1 MKARILAGLA
11 CAVLIFSGCA
21 EAKEEQKSSSSAQ
34 TQKTEQIKTNSDKK
48 EKVKLKDGKDA
59 KDLNIL
65 RAANDVI
72 DEDDIKLADINWTKP
87 AAGESKRYDRSFEN
101 APPLIP
107 HDLEGLIPITADNNM
122 CVSCHMPEVAKDV
135 GATPI
140 PKSHLYSIRNKKDLE
155 GKLSDDRFNCTT
167 CHVPQANVE
176 AKFKNNFKP
185 EYRDANST
193 SRSNLLDV
201 LNEIRVCDAS

>member
-11 CAVLIFSGCA
+11 CAVLVFSGCA

-65 RAANDVI
+65 RAASDVI

-140 PKSHLYSIRNKKDLE
+140 PKSHLYSIRNKKDLQ

-201 LNEIRVCDAS
+201 LNEGVR

>member
-21 EAKEEQKSSSSAQ
+21 EAKEEQKSSSSEQ

-201 LNEIRVCDAS
+201 LNEGVR

>member
-11 CAVLIFSGCA
+11 CAVLVFSGYA
-21 EAKEEQKSSSSAQ
+21 EAKEEQKSSSSVQ
-34 TQKTEQIKTNSDKK
+34 TQKVEQKNKSKLADSK
-48 EKVKLKDGKDA
+48 EA
-59 KDLNIL
+59 KDLDIL
-65 RAANDVI
+65 RSASDVM
-72 DEDDIKLADINWTKP
+72 DEEEVKLVDINWTKP
-87 AAGESKRYDRSFEN
+87 AAGEAQRYDRSFEN

-140 PKSHLYSIRNKKDLE
+140 PKSHLYSIRNKKDLD
-155 GKLSDDRFNCTT
+155 GKLSDDRFNCTV

-185 EYRDANST
+185 EYRDANS
-193 SRSNLLDV
+193 SQHSNLLDV
-201 LNEIRVCDAS
+201 LNEGVR

>member
-140 PKSHLYSIRNKKDLE
+140 PNSHLYSIRNKKDLE

-201 LNEIRVCDAS
+201 LNEGVR

>member
-201 LNEIRVCDAS
+201 LNECVR

>member
-65 RAANDVI
+65 RAASDVI
-72 DEDDIKLADINWTKP
+72 DEDDIKLADLNWTNP

-201 LNEIRVCDAS
+201 LNEGVR

>member
-1 MKARILAGLA
+1 MKARILSGLA
-11 CAVLIFSGCA
+11 CAVLVFSGYV
-21 EAKEEQKSSSSAQ
+21 EAKEEQKSSSSVQ
-34 TQKTEQIKTNSDKK
+34 TQKVEQKNKSKSSDSK
-48 EKVKLKDGKDA
+48 EA

-65 RAANDVI
+65 RSANDVM
-72 DEDDIKLADINWTKP
+72 DEEEVKLADINWTKP
-87 AAGESKRYDRSFEN
+87 AAGEAQRYERSFEN
-101 APPLIP
+101 APPMIP

-122 CVSCHMPEVAKDV
+122 CVTCHMPEVAKDV

-185 EYRDANST
+185 EYRDANS
-193 SRSNLLDV
+193 SQHSNLLDV
-201 LNEIRVCDAS
+201 LNEGVR

>member
-11 CAVLIFSGCA
+11 CAVLVFSGYA
-21 EAKEEQKSSSSAQ
+21 EAKEEQKISSSVQ
-34 TQKTEQIKTNSDKK
+34 TQKVEQKNKSKLADSK
-48 EKVKLKDGKDA
+48 EA

-65 RAANDVI
+65 RSANDVM
-72 DEDDIKLADINWTKP
+72 DEEEVKLVDINWTKP
-87 AAGESKRYDRSFEN
+87 AAGEAQRYERSFEN
-101 APPLIP
+101 APPMIP

-185 EYRDANST
+185 EYRDANS
-193 SRSNLLDV
+193 SQHSNLLDV
-201 LNEIRVCDAS
+201 LNEGVR

>member
-65 RAANDVI
+65 RTANDVI

-201 LNEIRVCDAS
+201 LNEGVR

>member
-11 CAVLIFSGCA
+11 CAVLVFLGYA
-21 EAKEEQKSSSSAQ
+21 EAKEEQKISSSVQ
-34 TQKTEQIKTNSDKK
+34 TQKVEQKNKSKLADSK
-48 EKVKLKDGKDA
+48 EA

-65 RAANDVI
+65 RSANDVM
-72 DEDDIKLADINWTKP
+72 DEEEVKLVDINWTKP
-87 AAGESKRYDRSFEN
+87 AAGEAQRYERSFEN
-101 APPLIP
+101 APPMIP

-185 EYRDANST
+185 EYRDANS
-193 SRSNLLDV
+193 SQHSNLLDV
-201 LNEIRVCDAS
+201 LNEGVR

>member
-11 CAVLIFSGCA
+11 CAVLVFSGYV
-21 EAKEEQKSSSSAQ
+21 EAKEEQKSSSSVQ
-34 TQKTEQIKTNSDKK
+34 TQKVEQKNKSKSSDSK
-48 EKVKLKDGKDA
+48 EA

-65 RAANDVI
+65 RSANDVM
-72 DEDDIKLADINWTKP
+72 DEEEVKLADINWTKP

-140 PKSHLYSIRNKKDLE
+140 PKSHLYSIRNKKDLD

-185 EYRDANST
+185 EYRDANS
-193 SRSNLLDV
+193 SQHSNLLDV
-201 LNEIRVCDAS
+201 LNEGVR

>member
-155 GKLSDDRFNCTT
+155 GKLRDDRFNCTT

-185 EYRDANST
+185 DYRDANST

-201 LNEIRVCDAS
+201 LNEGVR

>member
-11 CAVLIFSGCA
+11 CAVLVFSGYV
-21 EAKEEQKSSSSAQ
+21 EAKEEQKSSSSVQ
-34 TQKTEQIKTNSDKK
+34 TQKVEQKNKSKSSDSK
-48 EKVKLKDGKDA
+48 EA

-65 RAANDVI
+65 RSANDVM
-72 DEDDIKLADINWTKP
+72 DEEEVKLADINWTKP
-87 AAGESKRYDRSFEN
+87 AAGEAQRYERSFEN
-101 APPLIP
+101 APPMIP

-122 CVSCHMPEVAKDV
+122 CVTCHMPEVAKDV

-140 PKSHLYSIRNKKDLE
+140 PKSHLYSIRNKKDLD

-185 EYRDANST
+185 EYRDANS
-193 SRSNLLDV
+193 SQHSNLLDV
-201 LNEIRVCDAS
+201 LNEGVR

>member
-135 GATPI
+135 GATAI
-140 PKSHLYSIRNKKDLE
+140 PKSHLYSIRNKKDLD
-155 GKLSDDRFNCTT
+155 GKLSDDRFNCTV

-185 EYRDANST
+185 EYRDANS
-193 SRSNLLDV
+193 SQHSNLLDV
-201 LNEIRVCDAS
+201 LNEGVR

>member
-11 CAVLIFSGCA
+11 CAVLVFLGYA
-21 EAKEEQKSSSSAQ
+21 EAKEEQKTSSSVQ
-34 TQKTEQIKTNSDKK
+34 TQKVEQKNKS
-48 EKVKLKDGKDA
+48 KLSDGKDA
-59 KDLNIL
+59 KDLDIL
-65 RAANDVI
+65 RSANDVM
-72 DEDDIKLADINWTKP
+72 DEEEVKLVDINWTKP
-87 AAGESKRYDRSFEN
+87 AAGEAQRYERSFEN
-101 APPLIP
+101 APPMIP

-185 EYRDANST
+185 EYRDANS
-193 SRSNLLDV
+193 SQHSNLLDV
-201 LNEIRVCDAS
+201 LNEGVR

>member
-11 CAVLIFSGCA
+11 CAVLVFSGYV
-21 EAKEEQKSSSSAQ
+21 EAKEEQKSSSSVQ
-34 TQKTEQIKTNSDKK
+34 TQKVEQKNKS
-48 EKVKLKDGKDA
+48 KLSDGKEA

-65 RAANDVI
+65 RSANDVM
-72 DEDDIKLADINWTKP
+72 DEEEVKLADINWTKP
-87 AAGESKRYDRSFEN
+87 AAGEAQRYDRSFEN

-140 PKSHLYSIRNKKDLE
+140 PKSHLYSIRNKKDLD
-155 GKLSDDRFNCTT
+155 GKLSDDRFNCTV

-185 EYRDANST
+185 EYRDANS
-193 SRSNLLDV
+193 SQHSNLLDV
-201 LNEIRVCDAS
+201 LNEGVR

>member
-87 AAGESKRYDRSFEN
+87 AAGESKRYDRSFGN

-201 LNEIRVCDAS
+201 LNEGVR

>member
-1 MKARILAGLA
+1 MKARILVGLA
-11 CAVLIFSGCA
+11 CAVLVFSGYA
-21 EAKEEQKSSSSAQ
+21 EAKEEQKSSSSVQ
-34 TQKTEQIKTNSDKK
+34 TQKVEQKNKS
-48 EKVKLKDGKDA
+48 KLSDGKDA
-59 KDLNIL
+59 KDLDIL
-65 RAANDVI
+65 RSANDVM
-72 DEDDIKLADINWTKP
+72 DEEEVKLVDINWTKP
-87 AAGESKRYDRSFEN
+87 AAGEAQRYDRSFEN

-140 PKSHLYSIRNKKDLE
+140 PKSHLYSIRNKKDLD

-185 EYRDANST
+185 EYRDANS
-193 SRSNLLDV
+193 SQHSNLLDV
-201 LNEIRVCDAS
+201 LNEGVR

>member
-1 MKARILAGLA
+1 MKAKILAGLA

-65 RAANDVI
+65 RAASDVI

-185 EYRDANST
+185 EYRDANS
-193 SRSNLLDV
+193 SQHSNLLDV
-201 LNEIRVCDAS
+201 LNEGVR

>member
-11 CAVLIFSGCA
+11 CAVLVFSGYA
-21 EAKEEQKSSSSAQ
+21 EAKEEQKSSSSVQ
-34 TQKTEQIKTNSDKK
+34 TQKVEQKNKSKSSDSK
-48 EKVKLKDGKDA
+48 EA

-65 RAANDVI
+65 RSANDVM
-72 DEDDIKLADINWTKP
+72 DEEEVKLADINWTKP
-87 AAGESKRYDRSFEN
+87 AAGEAQRYERSFEN
-101 APPLIP
+101 APPMIP

-122 CVSCHMPEVAKDV
+122 CVTCHMPEVAKDV
-135 GATPI
+135 GATAI
-140 PKSHLYSIRNKKDLE
+140 PKSHLYSIRNKKDLD

-185 EYRDANST
+185 EYRDANS
-193 SRSNLLDV
+193 SQHSNLLDV
-201 LNEIRVCDAS
+201 LNEGVR

>member
-201 LNEIRVCDAS
+201 LNEGAR

>member
-11 CAVLIFSGCA
+11 CAVLVFSGYV
-21 EAKEEQKSSSSAQ
+21 EAKEEQKSSSSVQ
-34 TQKTEQIKTNSDKK
+34 TQKVEQKNKSKSSDSK
-48 EKVKLKDGKDA
+48 EA

-65 RAANDVI
+65 RSANDVM
-72 DEDDIKLADINWTKP
+72 DEEEVKLADINWTKP
-87 AAGESKRYDRSFEN
+87 AAGEAQRYERSFEN

-140 PKSHLYSIRNKKDLE
+140 PKSHLYSIRSKKDLE

-185 EYRDANST
+185 EYRDANS
-193 SRSNLLDV
+193 SQHSNLLDV
-201 LNEIRVCDAS
+201 LNEGVR

>member
-72 DEDDIKLADINWTKP
+72 DEDDIKLADINWTKS

-201 LNEIRVCDAS
+201 LNEGVR

>member
-185 EYRDANST
+185 EYRDVNST

-201 LNEIRVCDAS
+201 LNEGVR

>member
-11 CAVLIFSGCA
+11 CAVLVFSGYV
-21 EAKEEQKSSSSAQ
+21 EAKEEQKSSSSVQ
-34 TQKTEQIKTNSDKK
+34 TQKVEQKNKSKSSDSK
-48 EKVKLKDGKDA
+48 EA

-65 RAANDVI
+65 RSANDVM
-72 DEDDIKLADINWTKP
+72 DEEEVKLADINWTKP
-87 AAGESKRYDRSFEN
+87 AAGEAQRYERSFEN

-140 PKSHLYSIRNKKDLE
+140 PKSHLYSIRSKKDLE

-201 LNEIRVCDAS
+201 LNEGVR

>member
-107 HDLEGLIPITADNNM
+107 HDLVGLIPISADNNM

-201 LNEIRVCDAS
+201 LNEGVR

>member
-21 EAKEEQKSSSSAQ
+21 EAKEEQKSSSSVQ

-201 LNEIRVCDAS
+201 LNEGVR

>member
-11 CAVLIFSGCA
+11 CAVLIFSGCV

-34 TQKTEQIKTNSDKK
+34 TQKTEQIKTSSDKK

-201 LNEIRVCDAS
+201 LNEGVR

>member
-65 RAANDVI
+65 RAANDVT

-185 EYRDANST
+185 EYRDANS
-193 SRSNLLDV
+193 SQHSNLLDV
-201 LNEIRVCDAS
+201 LNEGVR

>member
-11 CAVLIFSGCA
+11 CAVLVFSGYV
-21 EAKEEQKSSSSAQ
+21 EAIEEQKSSSSVQ
-34 TQKTEQIKTNSDKK
+34 TQKVEQKNKSKSSDSK
-48 EKVKLKDGKDA
+48 EA

-65 RAANDVI
+65 RSANDVM
-72 DEDDIKLADINWTKP
+72 DEEEVKLADINWTKP
-87 AAGESKRYDRSFEN
+87 AAGEAQRYERSFEN
-101 APPLIP
+101 APPMIP
-107 HDLEGLIPITADNNM
+107 HDLEGLVPITADNNM
-122 CVSCHMPEVAKDV
+122 CVTCHMPEVAKDV

-176 AKFKNNFKP
+176 TKFKNNFKP
-185 EYRDANST
+185 EYRDANS
-193 SRSNLLDV
+193 SQHSNLLDV
-201 LNEIRVCDAS
+201 LNEGVR

>member
-11 CAVLIFSGCA
+11 CAILIFSGCA

-185 EYRDANST
+185 EYRDANS
-193 SRSNLLDV
+193 SQHSNLLDV
-201 LNEIRVCDAS
+201 LNEGVR

>member
-11 CAVLIFSGCA
+11 CAVLVFSGYV
-21 EAKEEQKSSSSAQ
+21 EAKEEQKTSSSVQ
-34 TQKTEQIKTNSDKK
+34 TQKVEQKNKSKLADSK
-48 EKVKLKDGKDA
+48 EA

-65 RAANDVI
+65 RSANDVM
-72 DEDDIKLADINWTKP
+72 DEEEVKLADINWTKP
-87 AAGESKRYDRSFEN
+87 AAGEAQRYERSFEN
-101 APPLIP
+101 APPMIP

-122 CVSCHMPEVAKDV
+122 CVTCHMPEVAKDV
-135 GATPI
+135 GATAI
-140 PKSHLYSIRNKKDLE
+140 PKSHLYSIRNKKDLD

-185 EYRDANST
+185 EYRDANS
-193 SRSNLLDV
+193 SQHSNLLDV
-201 LNEIRVCDAS
+201 LNEGVR